1 MEKNDEKSREIGQE
15 EEARWQKAHAA
26 IVKEIKRTRSDYAQ
40 DRQLAQ
46 ELTAQLVA
54 ATREDDVMDVAN
66 REMVAH
72 GLVSL
77 RKDKADDLESLE
89 EQPYFARVITEED
102 GRQIEF
108 KLGTASFPAE
118 RIIDWRKAPISK
130 LYYDYKE
137 GDDFAEEIQGR
148 DREGLIK
155 LRRAYQGQRNSLH
168 RIETP
173 QGVLVYSPEG
183 WKFHEKGAQ
192 FSRAEDHDGHLPPI
206 LSLIT
211 AEQFALITSHPEKP
225 MVIQGIAGSGKT
237 TVALHRLAWLLHA
250 DNSSAKAQNCLV
262 VMFNR
267 SLKAYVETTLPE
279 LKINGVSIQTYTQWV
294 NEILND
300 IVGPRSRGEAE
311 RSRELEVFKSSGYCL
326 KLLYDYILK
335 SPHQAGKKFD
345 EELLAFYESLL
356 SQDLL
361 WRRWSAIREHLKAQL
376 SQRVLDLQD
385 DSLLLHLIYAE
396 YGFYPT
402 KSPKV
407 LALLDHL
414 VIDEAQ
420 DFGVVEIR
428 ALLNALDQNRT
439 VTIVG
444 DMGQRII
451 AGRDAW
457 TWEELLKEAGFSE
470 TVPVALTV
478 SFRTTR
484 EILEVAS
491 RVRGEKFEESEMR
504 ALRRGPS
511 PSFIPVRQSNL
522 YVMQIADWVRARL
535 KDSPKAVSAV
545 VCRLPKQA
553 AQLVEELRKQ
563 GLPSVR
569 LGHRDQFD
577 FSPGIT
583 VTNAHQVKGLEFR
596 NVLVVEPSDENYPPK
611 DGEAKNLLYVAV
623 SRAEFR
629 LDFIGMRRPSS
640 LLPPLDRAEAEAEEE
655 IQEE

>member
-1 MEKNDEKSREIGQE
+1 MDMNEDEIKKIGQE
-15 EEARWQKAHAA
+15 EDERWQKAYSA
-26 IVKEIKRTRSDYAQ
+26 ILKEIKRTRSDYAQ

-72 GLVSL
+72 GLVNL
-77 RKDKADDLESLE
+77 RKDKTDDLESLMD
-89 EQPYFARVITEED
+89 QPYFARVVTEEN
-102 GRQIEF
+102 GKQIEF
-108 KLGTASFPAE
+108 KLSTASFPAE

-148 DREGLIK
+148 EREGIIK
-155 LRRAYQGQRNSLH
+155 LRRAYQGEKNNLH

-173 QGVLVYSPEG
+173 QGVLVHDKEG
-183 WKFHEKGAQ
+183 WSFHEKGKQ
-192 FSRAEDHDGHLPPI
+192 FSRTEDHDGHLPPI

-211 AEQFALITSHPEKP
+211 ADQFALITSHPEKP

-250 DNSSAKAQNCLV
+250 DNSDAKPNKCLV
-262 VMFNR
+262 VMYNR

-279 LKINGVSIQTYTQWV
+279 LKIEGVAIQTYTQWV
-294 NEILND
+294 NDVLND
-300 IVGPRSRGEAE
+300 IVGARPRAPLEKSRD
-311 RSRELEVFKSSGYCL
+311 LEIFKSSGFCL
-326 KLLYDYILK
+326 QLLYDYVLK
-335 SPHQAGKKFD
+335 NPHDGKRKFED
-345 EELLAFYESLL
+345 ELFAFYESLM

-361 WRRWSAIREHLKAQL
+361 WRKWANLKDQIKSQL
-376 SQRVLDLQD
+376 EKRVLDLQD

-402 KSPKV
+402 KSPKI
-407 LALLDHL
+407 LSLLDHL

-420 DFGVVEIR
+420 DFGIVEIR

-457 TWEELLKEAGFSE
+457 SWEELLKESGFSE

-484 EILEVAS
+484 EIMELAS
-491 RVRGEKFEESEMR
+491 HVRGEKFAESEMKT
-504 ALRRGPS
+504 LRRGPS
-511 PSFIPVRQSNL
+511 PDFIQVKESTV
-522 YVMQIADWVRARL
+522 YVLQIGEWIQARL
-535 KDSPKAVSAV
+535 KDSPKAISAV
-545 VCRLPKQA
+545 ICRWPKQA
-553 AQLVEELRKQ
+553 AQLVEELRKL
-563 GLPSVR
+563 GLNSVR

-583 VTNAHQVKGLEFR
+583 VTNVHQVKGLEFR
-596 NVLVVEPSDENYPPK
+596 NVLIVEPSEENYSSKNP
-611 DGEAKNLLYVAV
+611 EERNLLYVGV
-623 SRAEFR
+623 SRAELR
-629 LDFIGMRRPSS
+629 LDFMGMRRPSA
-640 LLPPLDRAEAEAEEE
+640 LLPKLSDV
-655 IQEE
+655 

>member
-300 IVGPRSRGEAE
+300 IVGPRSRGEVE

-335 SPHQAGKKFD
+335 SPHQAGRKFED
-345 EELLAFYESLL
+345 ELLAFYDSLL

-361 WRRWSAIREHLKAQL
+361 WRRWSAIREHLLAQL

-511 PSFIPVRQSNL
+511 PSFIPVKQSNL
-522 YVMQIADWVRARL
+522 YVMQIAEWVRARL

-545 VCRLPKQA
+545 ICRLPKQA

-640 LLPPLDRAEAEAEEE
+640 LLPSLDRTEVEAEEV
-655 IQEE
+655 EEE